1 MFKNRSFVAG
11 LGIGIIAGAILLQ
24 IMQIGD
30 ESQQKLSTGFKGGEP
45 KLYTQ
50 AELDARIAEERAMA
64 ADLVAVESTKPSV
77 EKPTDT
83 PAEHADDTAA
93 TPAAEDEGTKAEEQV
108 AAEKAASKRKIRI
121 TGGMN
126 LTDTAELL
134 KEQKLI
140 SDKSAFI
147 TKMKKKPVRA
157 GYFLFDGNPTV
168 DEVIQIIT
176 SQPVSKAEF
185 DQQK

>member
-11 LGIGIIAGAILLQ
+11 LGAGIIAGAILLQ

-30 ESQQKLSTGFKGGEP
+30 DSQQKLSDGYKDVEP

-50 AELDARIAEERAMA
+50 AELDDRIAEERAKA
-64 ADLVAVESTKPSV
+64 ADVDAVESAKPS
-77 EKPTDT
+77 ENPTDE
-83 PAEHADDTAA
+83 AAA
-93 TPAAEDEGTKAEEQV
+93 TPAAEDKDTKAEEQATV
-108 AAEKAASKRKIRI
+108 TEKAETKRKIHI

-134 KEQKLI
+134 KEQNLI
-140 SDKSAFI
+140 TDKSAFI
-147 TKMKKKPVRA
+147 AKMKKKPVRA
-157 GYFLFDGNPTV
+157 GYFLFEGNPTV

-176 SQPVSKAEF
+176 SQPVSKEEF

>member
-11 LGIGIIAGAILLQ
+11 LGAGIIAGAILLQ

-30 ESQQKLSTGFKGGEP
+30 ESQQKLSDGFKDGEP

-50 AELDARIAEERAMA
+50 EELDDRIAEERAKA
-64 ADLVAVESTKPSV
+64 ADVDAVESAKPSAV
-77 EKPTDT
+77 KPTET
-83 PAEHADDTAA
+83 PNDEAAA
-93 TPAAEDEGTKAEEQV
+93 TPATENNDTKAEEQ
-108 AAEKAASKRKIRI
+108 AAATEKAESKRKIHI

-140 SDKSAFI
+140 ADKSAFI
-147 TKMKKKPVRA
+147 AKMKKKPVRA
-157 GYFLFDGNPTV
+157 GYFLFVGNPTV
-168 DEVIQIIT
+168 GEVIQIIT

-185 DQQK
+185 DQQN